1 MPINSFP
8 EVLQKPTSI
17 YVSSSPASLIEELNS
32 SIMEKVKEFKDQVV
46 GAGKKG
52 KEKLE
57 EIQKKEWAEPTGKAL
72 KAAAGVASAS

>member
-1 MPINSFP
+1 
-8 EVLQKPTSI
+8 
-17 YVSSSPASLIEELNS
+17 
-32 SIMEKVKEFKDQVV
+32 MEKVKEFKDQVV

-72 KAAAGVASAS
+72 KASAGVASAS

>member
-1 MPINSFP
+1 
-8 EVLQKPTSI
+8 
-17 YVSSSPASLIEELNS
+17 
-32 SIMEKVKEFKDQVV
+32 MEKVKEFKDQVV